1 METYTLDDIKKEVYG
16 EIGTPR
22 RDKIEAEL
30 ASLRIGI
37 QIRNAREARKMTQS
51 QLAEKIGPDPVYPIR
66 HRDQRLGRE
75 TEHTGAAI
83 NTVGARSARPKTSA
97 VDAFGRADP
106 APTICHTIG
115 LTTSTL
121 IPRACIQCA

>member
-1 METYTLDDIKKEVYG
+1 MNMETYTLDDIKKEVYG

-51 QLAEKIGPDPVYPIR
+51 QLAEKIGK
-66 HRDQRLGRE
+66 E
-75 TEHTGAAI
+75 
-83 NTVGARSARPKTSA
+83 RSFISKVES
-97 VDAFGRADP
+97 DGKN
-106 APTICHTIG
+106 
-115 LTTSTL
+115 LTLSTL
-121 IPRACIQCA
+121 YDIVTKGLGGKLSIQVQL

>member
-1 METYTLDDIKKEVYG
+1 MNMKTYTLDDIKKEVYG

-51 QLAEKIGPDPVYPIR
+51 QLAEKIGKERSFISKVESDGKNLTLSALYDIVTKG
-66 HRDQRLGRE
+66 LG
-75 TEHTGAAI
+75 GKL
-83 NTVGARSARPKTSA
+83 S
-97 VDAFGRADP
+97 
-106 APTICHTIG
+106 
-115 LTTSTL
+115 
-121 IPRACIQCA
+121 IQVQL